1 MLRGSWLN
9 YHIKVCKKCFYVQPS
24 ISTKAVFEL
33 YTVSSLFENYPWIV
47 KVPLSCN
54 LMGYLL
60 AIIKTS
66 GDESN
71 LPSNG
76 FWPKLRYMNFSV
88 FSLTVCNR
96 QRRLLKDRRHCK
108 LLFLLIWTGE
118 EKKFVCLMEGSFSFP
133 VLFFLWFRFFLF
145 SVLFLYSFLSTLPH
159 SVS

>member
-1 MLRGSWLN
+1 MYLLGDTLLN

-24 ISTKAVFEL
+24 ISNKAVFEL

-76 FWPKLRYMNFSV
+76 F
-88 FSLTVCNR
+88 
-96 QRRLLKDRRHCK
+96 
-108 LLFLLIWTGE
+108 
-118 EKKFVCLMEGSFSFP
+118 
-133 VLFFLWFRFFLF
+133 
-145 SVLFLYSFLSTLPH
+145 
-159 SVS
+159 